1 MKHIDFALKTLH
13 SAIFFVIFLVFPR
26 NQENVEARGGCGPLT
41 QAWPREQEHP
51 SLARVHAQSRQPKP
65 LILYTAVFAIYLTQ
79 VHRPRSQSSLARVQ
93 VKVTNPPPFQILY
106 TPFLYFYSLEVID

>member
-1 MKHIDFALKTLH
+1 MKIRKNIDFALKNT
-13 SAIFFVIFLVFPR
+13 AFWFFFRIFLVFWTPE
-26 NQENVEARGGCGPLT
+26 NQENLEARGGCGPLT

-79 VHRPRSQSSLARVQ
+79 VHRPRSQSSLAR
-93 VKVTNPPPFQILY
+93 LGCSC
-106 TPFLYFYSLEVID
+106 SLGQA

>member
-1 MKHIDFALKTLH
+1 MH
-13 SAIFFVIFLVFPR
+13 SGIFFGIFLVFPR

-93 VKVTNPPPFQILY
+93 IEVANPPPFQILY